1 MTITNPGMVT
11 GTSEDTAIATV
22 TITDGVAT
30 ITGVAAGT
38 TTVTIKDKANDNMY
52 IIGVTVA

>member
-1 MTITNPGMVT
+1 MVT

-38 TTVTIKDKANDNMY
+38 TTVTIKDNANDNMY

>member
-1 MTITNPGMVT
+1 MTITNPSMVT

-38 TTVTIKDKANDNMY
+38 TTVTIKDNANDNMY